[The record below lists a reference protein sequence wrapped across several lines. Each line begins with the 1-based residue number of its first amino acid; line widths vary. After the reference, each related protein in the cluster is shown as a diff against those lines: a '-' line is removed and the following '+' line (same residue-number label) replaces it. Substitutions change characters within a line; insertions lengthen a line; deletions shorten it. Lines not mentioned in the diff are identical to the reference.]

1 VTRTGELGII
11 SRAAAL
17 ALVSALSA
25 CSSGAPFG
33 PSPHLLGSLPNS
45 GSPSSASARIDAPT
59 DVAALPTGSNDI
71 SDPFEKM
78 NRSVFSRNQRLNH
91 AIVYPVAKAY
101 NRVIPKPVRNSVANF
116 ADNLSEPMVFAN
128 NVLQLRLGAAATT
141 AGRFALN
148 SSIGIGGLF
157 DIANRENLQR
167 QTGDFGQTLYVWGVR
182 RSAYL
187 VVPIIGPT
195 NVRDLIGTTVDFVA
209 AIPAGGLLQEGL
221 EATQF
226 ASAANDLTVA
236 GSIATPFTKLD
247 EVEQMKT
254 LEDSS
259 LDFYTMLRS
268 VVAQKRQAELDEAVA
283 RSGWTALRYSKAA
296 PRTSSRPSRP
306 ASPKQS
312 EIMASALTGPD

>member
-1 VTRTGELGII
+1 
-11 SRAAAL
+11 
-17 ALVSALSA
+17 
-25 CSSGAPFG
+25 
-33 PSPHLLGSLPNS
+33 
-45 GSPSSASARIDAPT
+45 
-59 DVAALPTGSNDI
+59 
-71 SDPFEKM
+71 M

-101 NRVIPKPVRNSVANF
+101 NGVIPQPVRNSVANF
-116 ADNLSEPMVFAN
+116 ASNLSEPMVFTN
-128 NVLQLRLGAAATT
+128 DVLQLRLGAATTT

-148 SSIGIGGLF
+148 STIGIGGLF
-157 DIANRENLQR
+157 DVAKGENLQH
-167 QTGDFGQTLYVWGVR
+167 QSGDFGQTLYVWGVR

-209 AIPAGGLLQEGL
+209 EIPAGGLLQEGL

-283 RSGWTALRYSKAA
+283 RSGWTALCSSKAA
-296 PRTSSRPSRP
+296 PSTSSRPSRP